1 MPEIKPSM
9 ISTAIEPY
17 SGRSTATSRNSH
29 RSASP
34 RMMPGTVNGSQEM
47 TSSAWRAR

>member
-1 MPEIKPSM
+1 MT
-9 ISTAIEPY
+9 STAIVPY
-17 SGRSTATSRNSH
+17 IGRKKPTSRNSH